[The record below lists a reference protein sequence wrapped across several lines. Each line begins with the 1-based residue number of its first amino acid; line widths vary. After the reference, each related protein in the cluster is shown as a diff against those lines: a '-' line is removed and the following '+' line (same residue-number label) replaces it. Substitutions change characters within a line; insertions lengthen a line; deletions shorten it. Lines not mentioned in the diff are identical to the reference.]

1 MSLIQEGKTEIE
13 LEIGK
18 EINGLS
24 IKIQSDELNEYIE
37 KWLGL
42 WDEEIINKDSD
53 NIFESLNFNDESKL
67 IKNDVINLV
76 FLVNNANQEILI
88 DNVFTDTEI
97 KKYVDLIQIYITQI
111 IKDVQLEY
119 PKIQT
124 VSERT
129 WNRG

>member
-119 PKIQT
+119 PKIQP

-129 WNRG
+129 WNR

>member
-1 MSLIQEGKTEIE
+1 M
-13 LEIGK
+13 
-18 EINGLS
+18 
-24 IKIQSDELNEYIE
+24 
-37 KWLGL
+37 
-42 WDEEIINKDSD
+42 
-53 NIFESLNFNDESKL
+53 
-67 IKNDVINLV
+67 
-76 FLVNNANQEILI
+76 
-88 DNVFTDTEI
+88 FTDTEI

>member
-1 MSLIQEGKTEIE
+1 MSLIQEGKTEFE

-37 KWLGL
+37 KWLNL
-42 WDEEIINKDSD
+42 WDEQIIVDSD
-53 NIFESLNFNDESKL
+53 NIFESLNFNDETKL
-67 IKNDVINLV
+67 IKNAVINLV
-76 FLVNNANQEILI
+76 FLVNNENQEILI

-119 PKIQT
+119 HKIQT

>member
-67 IKNDVINLV
+67 IKRDAINLV
-76 FLVNNANQEILI
+76 FLVNNENQEILI

>member
-1 MSLIQEGKTEIE
+1 MSLIQDGKTEFE

-24 IKIQSDELNEYIE
+24 IKIQSDELNGYIE

-119 PKIQT
+119 PKFQT

>member
-67 IKNDVINLV
+67 IKRDAINLV

>member
-67 IKNDVINLV
+67 IKRDAI
-76 FLVNNANQEILI
+76 
-88 DNVFTDTEI
+88 NVFTDTEI